1 MEIPISLDADA
12 RLLTEEEINH
22 ALAGLEERHPA
33 WRAIQQLLAVQ
44 FAHAVGAS
52 TAPRLTEREAGHA
65 AGQIEALL
73 AFRADLK
80 HRRAAQQ
87 QQPAPRRK

>member
-1 MEIPISLDADA
+1 MEIPVSLDPDV
-12 RLLTEEEINH
+12 RLLTEDEINQ

-33 WRAIQQLLAVQ
+33 WRAIQQLLAMQ

-73 AFRADLK
+73 AFRSDLK
-80 HRRAAQQ
+80 HRRSAQ
-87 QQPAPRRK
+87 PAAPRRK